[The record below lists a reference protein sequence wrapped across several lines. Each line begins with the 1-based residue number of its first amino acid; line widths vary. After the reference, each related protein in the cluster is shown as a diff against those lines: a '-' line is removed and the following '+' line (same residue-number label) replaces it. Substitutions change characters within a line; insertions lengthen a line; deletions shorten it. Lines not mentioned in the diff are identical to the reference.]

1 MAKFTRKTL
10 NHEEAKAVLGETW
23 RFALNDGRDSAYFFT
38 CMNDKYLRPDLYHFD
53 KDEATLVCEGEME
66 VENQPLWPHW
76 NCRIDLTNFYT
87 NGDNILHPL
96 TGFYIPEL
104 IEATNYPFHNKKRVR
119 AILAYNEHYFNCL
132 LLNHRAPD
140 VVIFVETWSHYDDL
154 AQLSPCSPETVFRT
168 YDGSG
173 LSMAQLSSEEHH
185 IGKNFIMMPL
195 GYNHGKTT
203 TTGDVER
210 WKDIIQRFLDGET
223 DSEKATEDTHSPE
236 SVLSTID
243 NTAAAVETDYFAKF
257 QKDLAEKYRDE
268 FLSMTN
274 VNEAAE
280 HEAYLGEAEDK
291 NGVLL
296 YTVAVELE
304 PVDALRYYETIN
316 GVCYLVRRY
325 NYCQAHLEKLE
336 IDLIEL
342 MAHEEQF

>member
-10 NHEEAKAVLGETW
+10 NREEAKAVLGEAWEFT
-23 RFALNDGRDSAYFFT
+23 LNYGRDSACFFT
-38 CMNDKYLRPDLYHFD
+38 CTEDKYLRPDLYHFD

-66 VENQPLWPHW
+66 IGNLPLWPHW
-76 NCRIDLTNFYT
+76 DCQIDLTNFYT
-87 NGDNILHPL
+87 DGDNIPHPMA
-96 TGFYIPEL
+96 GFYIPEL
-104 IEATNYPFHNKKRVR
+104 VETTHYPFHNKERVR
-119 AILAYNEHYFNCL
+119 AILARNEHDSYL
-132 LLNHRAPD
+132 ALNHRSPN

-154 AQLSPCSPETVFRT
+154 AQSSSCSPETIFRI
-168 YDGSG
+168 YDGFG
-173 LSMAQLSSEEHH
+173 LSRVQLSSEENH
-185 IGKNFIMMPL
+185 IGKNFIIMPL
-195 GYNHGKTT
+195 GYDHGKTT
-203 TTGDVER
+203 TTGGVER
-210 WKDIIQRFLDGET
+210 WKEIIQRFLNGEIAPEET
-223 DSEKATEDTHSPE
+223 TEDVNSPE
-236 SVLSTID
+236 NVLSMVD
-243 NTAAAVETDYFAKF
+243 NTAAAAVETDYFAEF

-296 YTVAVELE
+296 YTVAVELG

-336 IDLIEL
+336 SNLIEL
-342 MAHEEQF
+342 MVHEE